1 MSCCSVALHSVWT
14 GIPPST
20 SLSAVLPFVES
31 IVFSYVYFHG
41 ELLYHSLTLCDIN
54 TVHISWHR
62 NGFKMLPL
70 NQSRR
75 KLFILL
81 SLHLLVLVILY
92 RVHTGR
98 KPKTF
103 WSWWFLA
110 QPALLS
116 QMMCSAPTAQNP
128 VALQRL
134 PLHAYLTMH
143 QKSFLAKL

>member
-1 MSCCSVALHSVWT
+1 M
-14 GIPPST
+14 
-20 SLSAVLPFVES
+20 
-31 IVFSYVYFHG
+31 YFHG
-41 ELLYHSLTLCDIN
+41 ELLFHSFTLCDIN
-54 TVHISWHR
+54 TVQTSRHR

-103 WSWWFLA
+103 LSWWFLA

-134 PLHAYLTMH
+134 PLHAYLTTH
-143 QKSFLAKL
+143 QKSFLAKLSTSTLISQRSILSCFFRIRFTFIGYAMFARCD